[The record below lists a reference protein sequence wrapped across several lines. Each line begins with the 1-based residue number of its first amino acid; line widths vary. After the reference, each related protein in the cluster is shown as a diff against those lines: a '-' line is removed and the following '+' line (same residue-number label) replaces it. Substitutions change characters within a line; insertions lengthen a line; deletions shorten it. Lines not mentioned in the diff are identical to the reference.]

1 MATFTSVIQSFPPTL
16 WEQYALEKH
25 TLMLLQVSK
34 GMIEAVCYVGRAP
47 LPAQIDVKPSEVQE
61 TLRWNR
67 DKCVELRLDRVRLL
81 VNFVQETDTAA
92 YLMTAHNVINA
103 LQYMP
108 NVKTLDF
115 SGLRVICDTEREA
128 VSTNHEVDVYWSN
141 EYASSE
147 AYVKFGK
154 DAYFQVEVIPWF
166 LVRQFLD
173 ELTLHCTGVEKM
185 YLTAAMVG
193 VVMRVYDDPVPAYA
207 WLGTLTNLRT
217 LSLVGMEINSEIACD
232 ILTEAMKSTSLTE
245 LNMDDNPIDNMLSM
259 LVKDTSNF
267 RLPILRLSGCGFGG
281 WDDDDDLQDASAD
294 AVFDLLTMYTTLAEL
309 DLGANMYG
317 DIQGL
322 SIAEALRSITNLT
335 KLDLR
340 DNYVTADVKQD
351 IRAAWQPRLPQNLL
365 LDEDVQEEEED
376 DDDLDMDMD

>member
-1 MATFTSVIQSFPPTL
+1 MTTFTSVIQSFPPTL

-61 TLRWNR
+61 ALRWNR
-67 DKCVELRLDRVRLL
+67 DKCVELRLDRVKLL
-81 VNFVQETDTAA
+81 VNFVQETDTAE

-166 LVRQFLD
+166 LVRQFLE
-173 ELTLHCTGVEKM
+173 ELTQHYTGVEKM
-185 YLTAAMVG
+185 CLKCASLPRWLAWSC
-193 VVMRVYDDPVPAYA
+193 VYMMTQSPRTRGWGHSPTSAPSRWSA
-207 WLGTLTNLRT
+207 W
-217 LSLVGMEINSEIACD
+217 
-232 ILTEAMKSTSLTE
+232 KS
-245 LNMDDNPIDNMLSM
+245 I
-259 LVKDTSNF
+259 
-267 RLPILRLSGCGFGG
+267 
-281 WDDDDDLQDASAD
+281 
-294 AVFDLLTMYTTLAEL
+294 
-309 DLGANMYG
+309 
-317 DIQGL
+317 
-322 SIAEALRSITNLT
+322 
-335 KLDLR
+335 
-340 DNYVTADVKQD
+340 
-351 IRAAWQPRLPQNLL
+351 PRLRVTFSRRL
-365 LDEDVQEEEED
+365 
-376 DDDLDMDMD
+376 